1 MSASLPI
8 HLVVLMDLP
17 GNGPDSEGHALGF
30 LEPLLGLGVFIAV
43 VAVLVA
49 AYVLLRRNGLVP
61 ALPRWPGR
69 QTAPEQTAKQL
80 LAERFARGDISSD
93 DFLERA
99 SVLNWT
105 PGSEDY
111 PRGQVRRR

>member
-1 MSASLPI
+1 MSALIPI
-8 HLVVLMDLP
+8 PLVVLMDLP
-17 GNGPDSEGHALGF
+17 GNGLDSEGHALGF
-30 LEPLLGLGVFIAV
+30 LEPLLGFGVFIV
-43 VAVLVA
+43 IVAVLVTA
-49 AYVLLRRNGLVP
+49 FVLLRRNGLVP
-61 ALPRWPGR
+61 ALPGWPGR
-69 QTAPEQTAKQL
+69 PTAPEQTAKQL

-111 PRGQVRRR
+111 PRGQIGRR